1 MSKKL
6 KTTRYLTSFYLLKKL
21 RLVYFGLN
29 SRAIFNTFHF
39 NQSLVIWQSFFP
51 LIFTKIFNRFPH

>member
-1 MSKKL
+1 MSKNL

-29 SRAIFNTFHF
+29 TRAIFNTFHF
-39 NQSLVIWQSFFP
+39 NHNIA
-51 LIFTKIFNRFPH
+51 I